1 MTEAPAAGSASILA
15 VCTANICR
23 SPAVERLLR
32 AGLDDSVQVGSAGVR
47 ALVGEP
53 IDPPVAGY
61 LTAAG
66 ASVAGFA
73 ARQVTP
79 TLLNEADLVLTLTK
93 AHRAQV
99 LQLAP
104 AVVRRAYTLLEFT
117 RVLQSLDPAVLPAHG
132 SAAERLLVIV
142 PLATTGRSLAG
153 RGFEGGDDVPDPFR
167 GGPEAYAHSLRL
179 IHQATETI
187 ARTIRGS
194 P

>member
-1 MTEAPAAGSASILA
+1 MNQAATAGSARILA

-32 AGLDDSVQVGSAGVR
+32 AGLDDSVQVGSAGMM

-61 LTAAG
+61 LAEAG
-66 ASVAGFA
+66 ASVDGFA
-73 ARQVTP
+73 ARQVTAA
-79 TLLNEADLVLTLTK
+79 LLHEADLVLTLTK
-93 AHRAQV
+93 AHRAHV

-117 RVLQSLDPAVLPAHG
+117 RVLQSLDPAGLPTRG
-132 SAAERLLVIV
+132 SAAERLSAIV
-142 PLATTGRSLAG
+142 PLATAGRALAG
-153 RGFEGGDDVPDPFR
+153 RKFGSGDDVPDPFR
-167 GGPEAYAHSLRL
+167 RGSEAYAHSLDL

-187 ARTIRGS
+187 AGVLRG
-194 P
+194 